1 MRPGQCCDRS
11 DDEEQRDEPAGN
23 AVGNSRGVRTQFG
36 GALDQPDDSREAR
49 RIAGELLP
57 RGDVA
62 AFNQAMLDLG
72 AQFCRSTPL
81 CSSCPVR
88 RACRWI
94 LEGGED
100 PAPGSAGVSRPQSR
114 FEGSDRQVRGRII
127 AVLREGPTGER
138 RLAGACRDVEPQRL
152 ATILSGLVGEGL
164 VEMAGRSVR
173 LATT

>member
-1 MRPGQCCDRS
+1 
-11 DDEEQRDEPAGN
+11 
-23 AVGNSRGVRTQFG
+23 
-36 GALDQPDDSREAR
+36 
-49 RIAGELLP
+49 
-57 RGDVA
+57 
-62 AFNQAMLDLG
+62 MLDLG